1 MKQQSTFHGKTPI
14 MKKSLIITMFNK
26 ERSAKTLSDYK
37 EQSNYG
43 SNLLKESKTPH
54 FNNLIVEDGKQQ
66 SLF

>member
-1 MKQQSTFHGKTPI
+1 MAKPLCKAI

-26 ERSAKTLSDYK
+26 ERSAKTWSDYK

-43 SNLLKESKTPH
+43 SNLLKESKTSH